1 MKELAERINSLE
13 SQLAF
18 QDDTIQALNEML
30 VKQQQLIDL
39 LERKVQLLVKGHNE
53 LLERCGEIE
62 DNIPP
67 PHY

>member
-1 MKELAERINSLE
+1 MKELVERINDLE

-18 QDDTIQALNEML
+18 QDDTIQALNKI
-30 VKQQQLIDL
+30 VTKQQLELELLGKKVELLI
-39 LERKVQLLVKGHNE
+39 KGHGE